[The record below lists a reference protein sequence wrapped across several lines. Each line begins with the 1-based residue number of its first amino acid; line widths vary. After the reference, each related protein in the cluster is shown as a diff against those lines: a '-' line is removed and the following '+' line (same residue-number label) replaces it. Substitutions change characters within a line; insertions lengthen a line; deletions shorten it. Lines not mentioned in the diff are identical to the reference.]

1 MANEE
6 KRGGSGNF
14 SQDRERAS
22 EAGRRAASAATRAVA
37 SRRART
43 TRAASSRGRSREGMQ
58 DNQSDQKKK
67 DWYPDRNTTPP
78 RP

>member
-22 EAGRRAASAATRAVA
+22 EAGKKGGERSHQGGRQQESE
-37 SRRART
+37 SRQ
-43 TRAASSRGRSREGMQ
+43 GGKQQGGGSREGMQ

-67 DWYPDRNTTPP
+67 DW
-78 RP
+78 

>member
-22 EAGRRAASAATRAVA
+22 EAGKKGGERSHQG
-37 SRRART
+37 
-43 TRAASSRGRSREGMQ
+43 GRQQQSENRQGSKQQGGMSREGLQ
-58 DNQSDQKKK
+58 DNEQKKK
-67 DWYPDRNTTPP
+67 DW
-78 RP
+78 